1 MTLFVSFEGGE
12 GSGKTT
18 QVGILLRR
26 LEEIGQPAIQLHEP
40 GMTPLGT
47 FAREWL
53 KRSRRRDE
61 TITEG
66 AELFLF
72 AAARA
77 EMVAKVLKPALGKNV
92 VVVCDR
98 YADSTTAYQG
108 YGRNRDLR
116 QVETINEIAT
126 DGVMPNLTILLDCP
140 PEYGLRRVRS
150 GQMELPLYADES
162 PGGRFDPEGSR
173 RYELEPVA
181 FHKRV
186 RDGYLKM
193 AKREPDRW
201 RVIDATRP
209 PGDVADAVWQHVSQR
224 LAELG
229 TGVTT
234 ANESNGRRGPEPSRD
249 YEGAPPCPK

>member
-18 QVGILLRR
+18 QAGILLRR

-40 GMTPLGT
+40 GMTPLGAV
-47 FAREWL
+47 ARAWL
-53 KRSRRRDE
+53 KRSRPKE
-61 TITEG
+61 KALTEG

-116 QVETINEIAT
+116 QVETINGIAT

-150 GQMELPLYADES
+150 SQMALLFDTDE
-162 PGGRFDPEGSR
+162 PPEGRVDPEGSR
-173 RYELEPVA
+173 RYELEPVG

-186 RDGYLKM
+186 REGYLKM
-193 AKREPDRW
+193 AAREPDRW
-201 RVIDATRP
+201 RVVVATRSI
-209 PGDVADAVWQHVSQR
+209 DEVADEVWRHVSER
-224 LAELG
+224 L
-229 TGVTT
+229 
-234 ANESNGRRGPEPSRD
+234 PEPGA
-249 YEGAPPCPK
+249 GAPTADALQQPARA

>member
-40 GMTPLGT
+40 GMTPLGGA
-47 FAREWL
+47 AREWI
-53 KRSRRRDE
+53 KRSRPKE
-61 TITEG
+61 KALTEG

-108 YGRNRDLR
+108 YGRNGDLR
-116 QVETINEIAT
+116 RVAVVNEFAT
-126 DGVMPNLTILLDCP
+126 GGVMPDLTILLDCSP
-140 PEYGLRRVRS
+140 DQGLGRLRS
-150 GQMELPLYADES
+150 AQMQLGFFPDEPLE
-162 PGGRFDPEGSR
+162 GRIDPEGDR
-173 RYELEPVA
+173 RYEMEPFS
-181 FHKRV
+181 FHLRV
-186 RDGYLKM
+186 QDGYLKM
-193 AKREPDRW
+193 AAREPDRW
-201 RVIDATRP
+201 RVVDATRSI
-209 PGDVADAVWQHVSQR
+209 DEVADEVWRHVSER
-224 LAELG
+224 L
-229 TGVTT
+229 
-234 ANESNGRRGPEPSRD
+234 PEPGA
-249 YEGAPPCPK
+249 GAPTADALQQPARA

>member
-26 LEEIGQPAIQLHEP
+26 LEESGQPVIRLREP
-40 GMTPLGT
+40 GMTPLGRA
-47 FAREWL
+47 AREWI
-53 KRSRRRDE
+53 KRSRPKE
-61 TITEG
+61 KALTEG

-77 EMVAKVLKPALGKNV
+77 EMVAKVLKPALEKH

-150 GQMELPLYADES
+150 SQMALLFDTDE
-162 PGGRFDPEGSR
+162 PPEGRVDPEGSR
-173 RYELEPVA
+173 RYELEPVG

-186 RDGYLKM
+186 REGYLKM
-193 AKREPDRW
+193 AAREPDRW
-201 RVIDATRP
+201 RVVDATRSI
-209 PGDVADAVWQHVSQR
+209 DEVADEVWRHVSER
-224 LAELG
+224 L
-229 TGVTT
+229 
-234 ANESNGRRGPEPSRD
+234 PEP
-249 YEGAPPCPK
+249 GAGVPTADALQQPARA

>member
-53 KRSRRRDE
+53 KRSRPKE
-61 TITEG
+61 KALTEG

-126 DGVMPNLTILLDCP
+126 DGVMPNLTILLDCSP
-140 PEYGLRRVRS
+140 GVRPAE
-150 GQMELPLYADES
+150 GCGRARWQLPLFADES
-162 PGGRFDPEGSR
+162 PGGRVDPEGSR

-186 RDGYLKM
+186 REGYLKM
-193 AKREPDRW
+193 AAREPDRW
-201 RVIDATRP
+201 RVVDATRSI
-209 PGDVADAVWQHVSQR
+209 DEVADEVWRHVSER
-224 LAELG
+224 L
-229 TGVTT
+229 
-234 ANESNGRRGPEPSRD
+234 PEPGA
-249 YEGAPPCPK
+249 GAPTADALQQPARA

>member
-26 LEEIGQPAIQLHEP
+26 LEESGWPAIRLREP
-40 GMTPLGT
+40 GMTPLGRA
-47 FAREWL
+47 AREWI
-53 KRSRRRDE
+53 KRSRPKE
-61 TITEG
+61 KALTEG

-77 EMVAKVLKPALGKNV
+77 EMVAKVLKPALEKH

-150 GQMELPLYADES
+150 SQMALLFDTDE
-162 PGGRFDPEGSR
+162 PPEGRVDPEGSR
-173 RYELEPVA
+173 RYELEPVG

-186 RDGYLKM
+186 REGYLKM
-193 AKREPDRW
+193 AAREPDRW
-201 RVIDATRP
+201 RVVDATRSI
-209 PGDVADAVWQHVSQR
+209 DEVADEVWRHVSER
-224 LAELG
+224 L
-229 TGVTT
+229 
-234 ANESNGRRGPEPSRD
+234 PEPGA
-249 YEGAPPCPK
+249 GAPTADALQQPARA

>member
-1 MTLFVSFEGGE
+1 MSLFVSFEGGE

-26 LEEIGQPAIQLHEP
+26 LEESRQPAIRLWEP
-40 GMTPLGT
+40 GMTPLG
-47 FAREWL
+47 FAARGWL
-53 KRSRRRDE
+53 KRNRPKGE
-61 TITEG
+61 AITGG

-77 EMVAKVLKPALGKNV
+77 EMVAKVLKPALEKH

-108 YGRNRDLR
+108 YGRNGDLR

-126 DGVMPNLTILLDCP
+126 GGVMPDLTILLDCAPDHGLGRVRCGQMQLPFFADEP
-140 PEYGLRRVRS
+140 PE
-150 GQMELPLYADES
+150 
-162 PGGRFDPEGSR
+162 GRIDPEGDR
-173 RYELEPVA
+173 RYELEPVG

-186 RDGYLKM
+186 REGYLKM
-193 AKREPDRW
+193 AEREPDRW

-209 PGDVADAVWQHVSQR
+209 ADEVADAVWRHVSER
-224 LAELG
+224 L
-229 TGVTT
+229 
-234 ANESNGRRGPEPSRD
+234 PEP
-249 YEGAPPCPK
+249 GTWAPTTDALERPARA

>member
-18 QVGILLRR
+18 QVGLLLCR
-26 LEEIGQPAIQLHEP
+26 LEENGHPTVQLREP
-40 GMTPLGT
+40 GMTPLGNA
-47 FAREWL
+47 ARDWL
-53 KRSRRRDE
+53 KRSRPKKG
-61 TITEG
+61 TLTEG

-77 EMVAKVLKPALGKNV
+77 EMVAKVLKPALEKH

-116 QVETINEIAT
+116 QVETINGIAT

-140 PEYGLRRVRS
+140 PEYGLQRVRS
-150 GQMELPLYADES
+150 SQMALLFDTDE
-162 PGGRFDPEGSR
+162 PPEGRVDPEGSR

-186 RDGYLKM
+186 REGYLKM
-193 AKREPDRW
+193 AAREPDRW
-201 RVIDATRP
+201 CVIDATRP
-209 PGDVADAVWQHVSQR
+209 ADEVADEVWRHVSAR
-224 LAELG
+224 LAEPG
-229 TGVTT
+229 AEAPT
-234 ANESNGRRGPEPSRD
+234 ADELEWTAR
-249 YEGAPPCPK
+249 A

>member
-1 MTLFVSFEGGE
+1 MSLFVSFEGGE

-26 LEEIGQPAIQLHEP
+26 LEESGQPVIRLREP
-40 GMTPLGT
+40 GMTPLGGA
-47 FAREWL
+47 AREWI
-53 KRSRRRDE
+53 KRSRPKE
-61 TITEG
+61 KALTEG

-77 EMVAKVLKPALGKNV
+77 EMVAKVLKPALKTHV
-92 VVVCDR
+92 VVSDR

-108 YGRNRDLR
+108 YGRQRDLR

-126 DGVMPNLTILLDCP
+126 DGVMPVLTILLDCP

-150 GQMELPLYADES
+150 SQMALLFDTDE
-162 PGGRFDPEGSR
+162 PPEGRVDPEGSR
-173 RYELEPVA
+173 RYELEPVG

-186 RDGYLKM
+186 REGYLKM
-193 AKREPDRW
+193 AEREPDRW

-209 PGDVADAVWQHVSQR
+209 ADEVADEVWQHVSAH
-224 LAELG
+224 LAEPG
-229 TGVTT
+229 AEATT
-234 ANESNGRRGPEPSRD
+234 ADELEWTAR
-249 YEGAPPCPK
+249 A

>member
-40 GMTPLGT
+40 GMTPLGGA
-47 FAREWL
+47 AREWI
-53 KRSRRRDE
+53 KRSRPKE
-61 TITEG
+61 KELTEG

-77 EMVAKVLKPALGKNV
+77 EMVAKVLKPALEKH

-150 GQMELPLYADES
+150 SQMALPLYADES
-162 PGGRFDPEGSR
+162 PGGRVDPEGSR

-186 RDGYLKM
+186 REGYLKM
-193 AKREPDRW
+193 AAREPDRW

-209 PGDVADAVWQHVSQR
+209 ADEVADAVWQHVSAR
-224 LAELG
+224 LAEPG
-229 TGVTT
+229 AEAPT
-234 ANESNGRRGPEPSRD
+234 ANELEWTAR
-249 YEGAPPCPK
+249 A